1 MAEIINSSFIPKK
14 EFKKKEEKNFK
25 NKPKLNIF
33 FLISLIIF
41 LSTLLI
47 GVGVYLYELQLVDQN
62 KKYQEKFASN
72 KDAFSIETIKKF
84 VELEKRIDASSKL
97 LKQHYNILPI
107 FEYLEKNTLV
117 DITLD
122 SFVLEEAGENIKV
135 VAKGRASDLSDLQLQ
150 SREYAK
156 NLNVSSL
163 VLSNI
168 TKNNVGETVFDLEF
182 SIDKTYLTTR
192 TFLSS

>member
-97 LKQHYNILPI
+97 LKKHYNILPI